1 MPYRDPRC
9 VFVANDFGQADVVAG
24 WLGGRGIAAQVMNQ
38 ATHGGLVSPLLTGA
52 VGVEVWV
59 VDPAQAAEAVRLLG
73 EHAVAQ
79 VARELTGPPVEVVC
93 EECGRAS
100 TFPARYR
107 GTVQVCAHCAAY
119 LDVGDPE
126 ASEEP
131 HDLDEPEGDER
142 GGPRSDGITD
152 GGRWGLTKP

>member
-9 VFVANDFGQADVVAG
+9 VYVANDFGQADVVAG
-24 WLGGRGIAAQVMNQ
+24 WLGGRGIPARVMNQ
-38 ATHGGLVSPLLTGA
+38 ATHGGLVSPPGA

-79 VARELTGPPVEVVC
+79 VARERTGPPVDAVC
-93 EECGRAS
+93 EECGRPS

-107 GTVQVCAHCAAY
+107 GTVQDCPHCAAF
-119 LDVGDPE
+119 LDVGDAE
-126 ASEEP
+126 AAEGA
-131 HDLDEPEGDER
+131 HDPDGPEGDGP
-142 GGPRSDGITD
+142 GGPRTDAITD
-152 GGRWGLTKP
+152 KGGWGLTKP